1 MVEILSLAVY
11 FIVGVVQDFFFTLN
25 TKYVAE
31 RKILPAVVF
40 SFLTV
45 LISMWVLYDI
55 ISSIDKTSGLT
66 AIIIYSLGI
75 ASGTF
80 LAMKIPSIKK

>member
-1 MVEILSLAVY
+1 MVDILSLALY
-11 FIVGVVQDFFFTLN
+11 FAVGVVQDFFFTLN

-31 RKILPAVVF
+31 KKIFPAVVF

-55 ISSIDKTSGLT
+55 INSIDKTSGIL

-75 ASGTF
+75 ATGTL
-80 LAMKIPSIKK
+80 LAMKVPTLKK